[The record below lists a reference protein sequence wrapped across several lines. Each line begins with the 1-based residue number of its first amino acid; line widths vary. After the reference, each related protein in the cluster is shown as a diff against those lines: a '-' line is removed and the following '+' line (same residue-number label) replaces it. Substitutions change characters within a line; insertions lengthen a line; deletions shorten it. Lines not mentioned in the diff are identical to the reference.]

1 MPMRAKISAAP
12 PPCDEPMPG
21 SGPSGSTSELRGSY
35 RFPWRDGNR
44 FQLLIDGDS
53 FYAAML
59 QAIAEAQRYIL
70 LEMYLFESGHVA
82 DRFIDALLAS
92 AGRGV
97 QVFVLLDDFGCLQL
111 RGRDRQRL
119 AAPGIQVAWFNPISP
134 RRWYRLFFRNHRK
147 LLLVDGEVAYTGG
160 TGITDQFDPEVTE
173 DFWHELMLEIRGP
186 LVADWQML
194 FSAAWHRWHRGA
206 SHLPPP
212 PDPLSLAR
220 PKGSAGRVVVHGRPR
235 RSEIMRSHLGQIR
248 SSQQRVWMA
257 TAYFLPSWKLRRMLR
272 RRARAGVD
280 VRLLLPGPRTDH
292 PSVRRVGQLHYE
304 RLLRSGVRIFE
315 YQPRFL
321 HAKVTVCDQ
330 WLSIGSSNLDRWN
343 NRWNLEA
350 NQEFADLEALG
361 QVLALFEKDFSSSKE
376 ILYQEWLQRP
386 WHRRGRERL
395 LGRVEKLLFRLGTW
409 LRRHFGVGQPPG

>member
-1 MPMRAKISAAP
+1 
-12 PPCDEPMPG
+12 
-21 SGPSGSTSELRGSY
+21 
-35 RFPWRDGNR
+35 
-44 FQLLIDGDS
+44 
-53 FYAAML
+53 
-59 QAIAEAQRYIL
+59 
-70 LEMYLFESGHVA
+70 
-82 DRFIDALLAS
+82 
-92 AGRGV
+92 
-97 QVFVLLDDFGCLQL
+97 L

-119 AAPGIQVAWFNPISP
+119 VGAGIQVTWFNPISP

-160 TGITDQFDPEVTE
+160 TGITDQFDPAITE

-186 LVADWQML
+186 LVADWQVL
-194 FSAAWHRWHRGA
+194 FSAAWHRWDRAA

-212 PDPLSLAR
+212 PDPLSMAR
-220 PKGSAGRVVVHGRPR
+220 PEGSAGRVVVHGRPR

-350 NQEFADLEALG
+350 N
-361 QVLALFEKDFSSSKE
+361 
-376 ILYQEWLQRP
+376 
-386 WHRRGRERL
+386 
-395 LGRVEKLLFRLGTW
+395 
-409 LRRHFGVGQPPG
+409 

>member
-1 MPMRAKISAAP
+1 MPMRAKTSAAP
-12 PPCDEPMPG
+12 PPCVEPAAG

-44 FQLLIDGDS
+44 FELLIDGGS

-59 QAIAEAQRYIL
+59 QAIAKAQRYIL

-97 QVFVLLDDFGCLQL
+97 RVFVLLDDFGCLQL

-119 AAPGIQVAWFNPISP
+119 VGAGIQVTWFNPISP

-160 TGITDQFDPEVTE
+160 TGITDQFDPAITE

-186 LVADWQML
+186 LVADWQVL
-194 FSAAWHRWHRGA
+194 FSAAWHRWDRAA

-212 PDPLSLAR
+212 PDPLSMAR
-220 PKGSAGRVVVHGRPR
+220 PEGSAGRVVVHGRPR

-350 NQEFADLEALG
+350 NQEFADLQALD

-376 ILYQEWLQRP
+376 ILYHEWLQRP

-395 LGRVEKLLFRLGTW
+395 LGRVEKLISRLGTW